1 MVDLGELRTGKLGN
15 ECATILWECINV
27 FIGSR
32 ARVLPEGDLL
42 VDEVD
47 GSGATCICDGAES
60 VLFALILSWSWK
72 LHDVLHDDT
81 VLW

>member
-42 VDEVD
+42 V
-47 GSGATCICDGAES
+47 CITYN
-60 VLFALILSWSWK
+60 WYR
-72 LHDVLHDDT
+72 
-81 VLW
+81 